1 MKPETIIHLTNL
13 QSLIS
18 SWLKNKDIDEGEFL
32 VAVWTQ
38 LGLLES
44 SIMDEESFKE
54 EIVKKIGDNLILW
67 GRKRKEK
74 RGIDFQ
80 FMIVIRERY
89 NMKISSIISI
99 VLHLTRLLG
108 SLLAL
113 WFTLGWKVRKARKA
127 FERELM
133 RSGMSKKDAKRISA
147 YYSKLK
153 DDVISSL
160 KRSAFRTR

>member
-1 MKPETIIHLTNL
+1 
-13 QSLIS
+13 
-18 SWLKNKDIDEGEFL
+18 
-32 VAVWTQ
+32 
-38 LGLLES
+38 
-44 SIMDEESFKE
+44 
-54 EIVKKIGDNLILW
+54 
-67 GRKRKEK
+67 
-74 RGIDFQ
+74 
-80 FMIVIRERY
+80 MIVIQERY

-108 SLLAL
+108 SLLTL